1 MLPRLIIA
9 ATKTDTGETAVSP
22 TIVTGSG
29 IVFESGR
36 RAESRTRPCSVR
48 IESGPGPHIPV
59 ENKCGDEIRI
69 KSVTVTGID
78 SETPIEIDTHR
89 YERRRDSFYVHS
101 GGAADI
107 ISMGKILTR
116 KGGRTWPGRLHR
128 KKKMLLEDNDLR
140 RLIPLTGPRVKFK
153 YELLAWRK
161 RIQKAQT
168 EQFAES
174 EVEAVQD
181 LTSNFIILSGRE
193 NSSCSSQCSII
204 PSITP
209 ESPLTIIPSQDRT
222 NLTYETFDNKF
233 VVQVLNNSVDGQ
245 ALLLSGRQSG
255 GKLNDH
261 QRRLLGRKSSD
272 SNRNTNNFKHSSL
285 SEQDEIE
292 EADVIQEERLKIL
305 HNNIEPWSLIQHNW
319 QITTELRFK
328 KLAKVEGPLINY
340 FNEFPA
346 LKQPEGYQLLCEDF
360 SVKFPGKEEI
370 LTSSLILKRDQIIHI
385 AREKLNNTRDNDLK
399 ESILRYLD
407 SITDDKPDSK
417 SEVALLL
424 LPYILPILPSRKKG
438 NHIHWKPSRSEI
450 RDGFITHVSSS
461 AEVKPTIEQRQ
472 IKLSRLGR
480 TFQPIIILVGTKYPE
495 ESEAVWLTVQRLF
508 YEIITEAKLTD
519 FEYGPDTSSSPPNCI
534 QLDGSVPKLKTSA
547 SEMLTLVR
555 YFGLIFGYYVP
566 RENDVWLLYL
576 CLREML
582 DKLLNHRVFSDAKHH
597 LPNLVAT
604 LNQ

>member
-1 MLPRLIIA
+1 M
-9 ATKTDTGETAVSP
+9 DDETQ
-22 TIVTGSG
+22 
-29 IVFESGR
+29 
-36 RAESRTRPCSVR
+36 
-48 IESGPGPHIPV
+48 
-59 ENKCGDEIRI
+59 
-69 KSVTVTGID
+69 
-78 SETPIEIDTHR
+78 
-89 YERRRDSFYVHS
+89 
-101 GGAADI
+101 
-107 ISMGKILTR
+107 
-116 KGGRTWPGRLHR
+116 
-128 KKKMLLEDNDLR
+128 MLLEQWGFRDYISR
-140 RLIPLTGPRVKFK
+140 F
-153 YELLAWRK
+153 W
-161 RIQKAQT
+161 
-168 EQFAES
+168 
-174 EVEAVQD
+174 
-181 LTSNFIILSGRE
+181 
-193 NSSCSSQCSII
+193 
-204 PSITP
+204 
-209 ESPLTIIPSQDRT
+209 
-222 NLTYETFDNKF
+222 

-261 QRRLLGRKSSD
+261 QRRLLGRLVIGHILDKKPNGRLSS
-272 SNRNTNNFKHSSL
+272 TEYTQLK
-285 SEQDEIE
+285 
-292 EADVIQEERLKIL
+292 ADVIQEERLKIL

-480 TFQPIIILVGTKYPE
+480 TFQPIIILTPSSLLKHMRTNRVVCARGTTEYKRGESNCLRHFSSAKAFQRHLLNAHGQLFQPEIARDAENSSQCVCVPVRIYACVRAYAYAIHKYGDTYKWHKSCTRPASGHWPTYLPIDVCSSAE
-495 ESEAVWLTVQRLF
+495 RRNCSNSA
-508 YEIITEAKLTD
+508 D
-519 FEYGPDTSSSPPNCI
+519 YGGCI
-534 QLDGSVPKLKTSA
+534 Q
-547 SEMLTLVR
+547 
-555 YFGLIFGYYVP
+555 
-566 RENDVWLLYL
+566 
-576 CLREML
+576 
-582 DKLLNHRVFSDAKHH
+582 
-597 LPNLVAT
+597 
-604 LNQ
+604 